1 MTALFRACFFAVFF
15 AAVALRSTVSV
26 DRYGQLRIRCP
37 SRSAQGHR
45 PYKSYILLKNVIT
58 GVFLCLRKVVYSAAG
73 FTLTALFR
81 ACFFAVFF
89 AAVALRSTV
98 SVDRYGQ
105 LRIRCPS
112 RSAQGHRPYKSYILL
127 KNVITG
133 VFLCLRKVVYS
144 AASFFDRA
152 FSGVFF
158 CGVTPSFSLCLCSF
172 RGLLM
177 PSRGS

>member
-1 MTALFRACFFAVFF
+1 MLCELQSLFF
-15 AAVALRSTVSV
+15 
-26 DRYGQLRIRCP
+26 YG
-37 SRSAQGHR
+37 
-45 PYKSYILLKNVIT
+45 LKKP
-58 GVFLCLRKVVYSAAG
+58 FYSAVS

-158 CGVTPSFSLCLCSF
+158 LRCYSEFLAM
-172 RGLLM
+172 LM
-177 PSRGS
+177 QLSRTLNAESRLMTKRPAIR

>member
-1 MTALFRACFFAVFF
+1 MLCELQSLFF
-15 AAVALRSTVSV
+15 
-26 DRYGQLRIRCP
+26 YG
-37 SRSAQGHR
+37 
-45 PYKSYILLKNVIT
+45 LKKP
-58 GVFLCLRKVVYSAAG
+58 FYSAVS

-98 SVDRYGQ
+98 SVYRYDQ

-112 RSAQGHRPYKSYILL
+112 RSAQGHSPYKSYILL

-158 CGVTPSFSLCLCSF
+158 CGIFCGCRIKVNCIGRPVRSITHTVSLAVGAGAPPLQELHSAEKCYYRRFFCA
-172 RGLLM
+172 
-177 PSRGS
+177 